1 MQEEALLLWA
11 LMAVSGLGLLALAAL
26 VWLFFLTYPRLIRQ
40 DIDYWFD
47 WFHHIPTKGQ
57 IDQEIAADLSY
68 RAWSEHLERRQAFWT
83 LFVQFLLSLLV
94 IILITILLLLRIIGG
109 DAGLPILAALG
120 GAAVG
125 QGASAAR
132 TISGYTRTGR
142 RPPEAE

>member
-1 MQEEALLLWA
+1 MTEESLLFWA
-11 LMAVSGLGLLALAAL
+11 LMVIAVLGLMALAAL
-26 VWLFFLTYPRLIRQ
+26 IWLFFLTYPRLIRH
-40 DIDYWFD
+40 DIDYWLH
-47 WFHHIPTKGQ
+47 WFHHIPTRGQ
-57 IDQEIAADLSY
+57 IDQQTAADLSY

-94 IILITILLLLRIIGG
+94 VILISVLLLMRVIEA

-132 TISGYTRTGR
+132 TISGYTRAAP